1 MGHFT
6 CFTGN
11 VVIYPPSSFAV
22 VVVVVVGG
30 GAAGGVSWKVVSI
43 TSIVVMCCRTRP
55 GGLVWRALHLVH
67 GPWSLFA
74 LPFALVATGPAQE
87 QTSTGAQ
94 EADSEGTSLR
104 PRDVPTL
111 PGYLN

>member
-1 MGHFT
+1 MM
-6 CFTGN
+6 
-11 VVIYPPSSFAV
+11 SSLPLVTLPLQKARGQWCGWSLCV
-22 VVVVVVGG
+22 Y
-30 GAAGGVSWKVVSI
+30 
-43 TSIVVMCCRTRP
+43 CTRP